1 MGYCMPQDGYGSV
14 SAPEDK
20 IEQASEYKPAGATWG
35 EVLVAGAE
43 RLNDGLDSDTGEP
56 DGVPIHVPKAN
67 YDRAETIK
75 ERYGDTWGGVVM
87 YYATHRGSL
96 DARTEAGSLPDDLRE
111 QLDRIESAATT
122 AEARTGRIEGT
133 LEDMGAG
140 R

>member
-1 MGYCMPQDGYGSV
+1 MGNCMPQDGYGSV
-14 SAPEDK
+14 SAPEAK
-20 IEQASEYKPAGATWG
+20 IDQASDYKPDGATWG

-43 RLNDGLDSDTGEP
+43 RLNENLDSDMAAESLTDGLADDEVAVVGTREALVDELAARLTELP
-56 DGVPIHVPKAN
+56 D
-67 YDRAETIK
+67 
-75 ERYGDTWGGVVM
+75 YGDNANVG
-87 YYATHRGSL
+87 
-96 DARTEAGSLPDDLRE
+96 DDLRE

>member
-1 MGYCMPQDGYGSV
+1 MPQDGYGSV

-20 IEQASEYKPAGATWG
+20 IEQATDYKPDGATWG

-43 RLNDGLDSDTGEP
+43 RLNENLDSDMAAESLT
-56 DGVPIHVPKAN
+56 DGLADDEVAVAGTREALVE
-67 YDRAETIK
+67 DLAARLTEVGVA
-75 ERYGDTWGGVVM
+75 GDGG
-87 YYATHRGSL
+87 S
-96 DARTEAGSLPDDLRE
+96 DLPDDLRE
-111 QLDRIESAATT
+111 QLDRIESAAMT

>member
-14 SAPEDK
+14 SAPEDQ
-20 IEQASEYKPAGATWG
+20 IDQATDYKPDDATWG

-43 RLNDGLDSDTGEP
+43 RLNDGMDSDMGDRGAP
-56 DGVPIHVPKAN
+56 DPVMNVEDPI
-67 YDRAETIK
+67 DSRAVT
-75 ERYGDTWGGVVM
+75 
-87 YYATHRGSL
+87 
-96 DARTEAGSLPDDLRE
+96 LPAEVRE

-133 LEDMGAG
+133 LDDMGPG

>member
-1 MGYCMPQDGYGSV
+1 MGNCMPQDGYGSV

-20 IEQASEYKPAGATWG
+20 IEQASDYKPDGATWG

-43 RLNDGLDSDTGEP
+43 RLNENLDSDMAAESLTDGLADDEVAVVGTREALVEELAARLAELP
-56 DGVPIHVPKAN
+56 DNGDNAN
-67 YDRAETIK
+67 V
-75 ERYGDTWGGVVM
+75 G
-87 YYATHRGSL
+87 
-96 DARTEAGSLPDDLRE
+96 DDLRE